1 MNENF
6 FSNEQIM
13 TKTVKTCLIY
23 LKIRVYKKQFL
34 NNYSKLIAKKITK
47 LNKLIKDK
55 LRGST
60 QFFCLFGV
68 NCSKM
73 ID

>member
-1 MNENF
+1 MAENYWIKRERDHINK
-6 FSNEQIM
+6 SI
-13 TKTVKTCLIY
+13 KDD
-23 LKIRVYKKQFL
+23 
-34 NNYSKLIAKKITK
+34 KLIAKKITK

-68 NCSKM
+68 NCGKR